1 MLSLDLWWSRDLNPP
16 GSTNAP
22 RYITRTRSIQST
34 WCSTNVSMAP
44 DLQSLRRKIC
54 LSSWSCLCTGRMWV
68 RTHAYRRLVWNCA
81 YQLLLPES
89 TWIYDWKLVKDRTI
103 VSVRVPNRLIEAKF
117 KSFSWAS
124 LCSTAVLCQEFHDHW
139 LVRPKIS
146 NLIYRMALHTS
157 ENSCPKASR
166 RCSWGELNA
175 IGCVWCRRPWDTAN
189 IDFFIGSILRVI
201 ILFFRQTDTFSWFST
216 CSIAVRGSTREESR
230 RFRTLV
236 QIHQLEE
243 RARAT
248 VGSQQD
254 GPVHS
259 AQRYLDIF
267 FIFVH
272 PWIYPCCH
280 SSEYYFWYDC
290 VVYYYSI
297 QQHDICMTL
306 LLFIDVYC
314 AYTVTICYFIVM
326 FGISFFYCSYYYIII
341 EFLFFCITLYIL
353 YIHWYYIHNNSY
365 VFC

>member
-1 MLSLDLWWSRDLNPP
+1 MLSLDLWSSRDLNPP

-89 TWIYDWKLVKDRTI
+89 TWIYDWKIWKLVKDRTI

-201 ILFFRQTDTFSWFST
+201 ILRFRQTDTFSLFFNMQHSCQRFNARRESKIPYSGANTST
-216 CSIAVRGSTREESR
+216 GRKSSRDSWKSARWTGALRPTLLGYFFHFCSSMNLSLLSFFWVL
-230 RFRTLV
+230 FLV
-236 QIHQLEE
+236 WLCCVLLLYS
-243 RARAT
+243 AT
-248 VGSQQD
+248 W
-254 GPVHS
+254 
-259 AQRYLDIF
+259 YMYDI
-267 FIFVH
+267 I
-272 PWIYPCCH
+272 
-280 SSEYYFWYDC
+280 
-290 VVYYYSI
+290 VVYWCLLCVYCYY
-297 QQHDICMTL
+297 
-306 LLFIDVYC
+306 LLFYC
-314 AYTVTICYFIVM
+314 YV
-326 FGISFFYCSYYYIII
+326 
-341 EFLFFCITLYIL
+341 
-353 YIHWYYIHNNSY
+353 WY
-365 VFC
+365 